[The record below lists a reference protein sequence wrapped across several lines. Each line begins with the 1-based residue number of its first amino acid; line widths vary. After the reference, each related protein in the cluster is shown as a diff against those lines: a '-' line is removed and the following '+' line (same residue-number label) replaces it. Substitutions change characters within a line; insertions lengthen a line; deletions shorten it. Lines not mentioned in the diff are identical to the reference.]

1 MRRSR
6 SFRALLASLLTRWLV
21 KHRLSLTIDIN
32 VWRARLQ
39 QRAESIR
46 SLPTS
51 TRVTHVHELGVS
63 GEWVVPPG
71 AIPGRVIYYLHG
83 GGFIGCSPST
93 HREMVARMAAE
104 SQASAFVLK
113 YRLAPEHPYP
123 AATDDALAGWGW
135 LLNSGVDPASTIIG
149 GDSAGG
155 NLTLS
160 LLLALR
166 DAGGPLPAGA
176 VVLSPWTDLTNS
188 VPSRISNDAADD
200 MLKAEFCVPVSEMY
214 RAGADPQDPL
224 VSPLFGDYAGMPPL
238 LVHVSDT
245 EILLDDSLQV
255 VDKAR
260 AAGVLVELEVW
271 SRLPHVWHITAPFVP
286 EAREAIAQIGAF
298 VKRTL
303 TATPSAV

>member
-1 MRRSR
+1 MGCAARRYSR
-6 SFRALLASLLTRWLV
+6 TCDLLPPRRRLHWLLAVYASG
-21 KHRLSLTIDIN
+21 N
-32 VWRARLQ
+32 GRAYGGGVAGECL
-39 QRAESIR
+39 RAQVSPGAR
-46 SLPTS
+46 AS
-51 TRVTHVHELGVS
+51 VS
-63 GEWVVPPG
+63 GG
-71 AIPGRVIYYLHG
+71 
-83 GGFIGCSPST
+83 
-93 HREMVARMAAE
+93 HRRCAR
-104 SQASAFVLK
+104 
-113 YRLAPEHPYP
+113 
-123 AATDDALAGWGW
+123 WGW

-200 MLKAEFCVPVSEMY
+200 MLKAEFCAPVSEMY

-224 VSPLFGDYAGMPPL
+224 VSPLFGDYAGMPPI

-245 EILLDDSLQV
+245 EILLDDSLQM

-286 EAREAIAQIGAF
+286 EAREAIAHIGAF

-303 TATPSAV
+303 SAKPAAD